1 MDDSSVTP
9 ITAPKLDDAGHL
21 TYLGEDGQCY
31 RVLDHLEIDH
41 EASQRVSA
49 ALQATGPLFDQIE
62 ALCHDWIKR
71 VAMEAMDRDEAVAM
85 LLSNLESVL
94 HADDEESGGPGPLR

>member
-1 MDDSSVTP
+1 MDDPSVTP
-9 ITAPKLDDAGHL
+9 ITAPKLDDAGYL

-31 RVLDHLEIDH
+31 RVLDRLEVDH

-62 ALCHDWIKR
+62 ALCHDWIQR
-71 VAMEAMDRDEAVAM
+71 VAMDAMDRDEAVGM
-85 LLSNLESVL
+85 LLSTLESVL
-94 HADDEESGGPGPLR
+94 HADDEEMGGAGPLR